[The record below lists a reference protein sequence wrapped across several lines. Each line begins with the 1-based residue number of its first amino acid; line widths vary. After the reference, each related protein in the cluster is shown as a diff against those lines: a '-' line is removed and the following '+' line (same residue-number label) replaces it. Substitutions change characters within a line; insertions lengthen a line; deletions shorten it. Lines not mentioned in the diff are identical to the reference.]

1 LKLYNVNGRLVGKDV
16 VKYRINWNKK
26 CRSKIQ
32 FKVKQ
37 FLAPYWR
44 NHICFEEF
52 PVFGTRLKVD
62 MINFTRKVAVEVQGK
77 QHYSFNKFF
86 HANSRMKYLDSIK
99 RDSQKYQWLEMNN
112 IKLIEVLEDEVD
124 TLSKKFFYDKFDLAL

>member
-1 LKLYNVNGRLVGKDV
+1 MKLYNVNGRLVGKDV
-16 VKYRINWNKK
+16 VKYRIKWNKK

-32 FKVKQ
+32 YKVKQ
-37 FLAPYWR
+37 FLKPYWK

-62 MINFTRKVAVEVQGK
+62 MINFTRKVAIEVQGN

-86 HANSRMKYLDSIK
+86 HSNSRLKYLESII
-99 RDSQKYQWLEMNN
+99 RDNQKQNWLELNK
-112 IKLIEVLEDEVD
+112 IKLIEILENEVD
-124 TLSKKFFYDKFDLAL
+124 NLSKKFFYEKFNLKL

>member
-1 LKLYNVNGRLVGKDV
+1 MKLYNVNGRIVGKDV
-16 VKYRINWNKK
+16 VKYRIKWNKK

-32 FKVKQ
+32 YKVKQ
-37 FLAPYWR
+37 FLKPYWK

-62 MINFTRKVAVEVQGK
+62 MINFTRKVAIEVQGN

-86 HANSRMKYLDSIK
+86 HSNSRLKYLESIR
-99 RDSQKYQWLEMNN
+99 RDNQKQNWLELNK
-112 IKLIEVLEDEVD
+112 IKLIEILENEVD
-124 TLSKKFFYDKFDLAL
+124 NLSKKFFYEKFNLKL

>member
-1 LKLYNVNGRLVGKDV
+1 LKLYNVNGRIVGKDV
-16 VKYRINWNKK
+16 VKYRIKWNKK

-32 FKVKQ
+32 YKVKQ
-37 FLAPYWR
+37 FLKPYWK

-62 MINFTRKVAVEVQGK
+62 MINFTRKVAIEVQGN

-86 HANSRMKYLDSIK
+86 HSNSRLKYLESIR
-99 RDSQKYQWLEMNN
+99 RDNQKQNWLELNK
-112 IKLIEVLEDEVD
+112 IKLIEILENEVD
-124 TLSKKFFYDKFDLAL
+124 NLSKKFFYEKFNLKL

>member
-1 LKLYNVNGRLVGKDV
+1 MKLFNVNGKLVGKDV

-37 FLAPYWR
+37 FLLPYWR

-52 PVFGTRLKVD
+52 PVYG
-62 MINFTRKVAVEVQGK
+62 
-77 QHYSFNKFF
+77 
-86 HANSRMKYLDSIK
+86 LD
-99 RDSQKYQWLEMNN
+99 
-112 IKLIEVLEDEVD
+112 
-124 TLSKKFFYDKFDLAL
+124 